1 MLITLQMLQEA
12 LHEGKALF
20 HDGDEI
26 KKDTYDALFVDLYRN
41 GINNARKLI
50 ISRDNR
56 KILCREM
63 KRYRSVNNQGDYV
76 YYKTKYHLCN
86 KEVRIPI
93 RSNAIETIKSPI
105 LKHTPLKEDIICNS
119 DSYMRGFI
127 TYTELY
133 LRNYGM
139 NCICDECAI
148 QFMEEADKAAR
159 EILDRPDQFEWFM
172 SDDNKEDWRQG
183 LFRYTWTNGDD
194 EFEICNVRGEIF
206 QSDAYKEMLAE
217 QEKRKEK
224 ERQHRERIKELKRQ
238 KECQDKDEYLR
249 VQRSNEEFL
258 ARHHLLTPTQKYIEK
273 FCQPGSKVD
282 IYKKS
287 IRKEALFP
295 EGVEYEA
302 VQKHNCMNYDQ
313 YLKTPLWRIIS
324 NKVKYNA
331 HFKCE
336 RCGSPNNLE
345 THHNSYEFKGVEF
358 LKFEDLSCLCH
369 SCHQQLH

>member
-12 LHEGKALF
+12 LREGKPLF

-26 KKDTYDALFVDLYRN
+26 EKDTYDALFVNLYRY
-41 GINNARKLI
+41 GVNNEKKLS
-50 ISRDNR
+50 ISRNDR
-56 KILCREM
+56 KKLCCEM
-63 KRYRSVNNQGDYV
+63 KRYRSVRDQGDNV
-76 YYKTKYHLCN
+76 YFKAKCHLCS
-86 KEVRIPI
+86 KETRIPI
-93 RSNAIETIKSPI
+93 RCNAIETINSPI
-105 LKHTPLKEDIICNS
+105 FKHTPLKENIICNS
-119 DSYMRGFI
+119 DGYVGGFI
-127 TYTELY
+127 TYRDLY
-133 LRNYGM
+133 LRNYGN
-139 NCICDECAI
+139 NCICDGCAI
-148 QFMEEADKAAR
+148 QFMEKADKEAR
-159 EILDRPDQFEWFM
+159 EILDRPDKFEWFM

-183 LFRYTWTNGDD
+183 LFRYTWTNDD

-217 QEKRKEK
+217 QEKREEEEK
-224 ERQHRERIKELKRQ
+224 QHREKIQELKRQ
-238 KECQDKDEYLR
+238 KECQDRDEYLR

-282 IYKKS
+282 IRQDS
-287 IRKEALFP
+287 IIREALFP

-302 VQKHNCMNYDQ
+302 VQKHNCMYYDQ

-336 RCGSPNNLE
+336 RCGSPNDLE

-369 SCHQQLH
+369 SCHQKQH